1 MSLNAA
7 LSPKSPATIP
17 SPISSPPSP
26 PPPVL
31 YTLLEHSHFLSSTAV
46 IYVRVPHPP
55 N

>member
-1 MSLNAA
+1 MSPNAA

-17 SPISSPPSP
+17 SPISSP